1 MESARDGELW
11 RHLLFQTSH
20 LIKWVEGRWA
30 KWPWVPFPDMEAACT
45 EPVVLMTFVTV
56 KPVKSDK
63 MCLFTS
69 TGPHPVS
76 IGHTL
81 RPLSFHA
88 NLFCFDSA
96 DALVQPSVAFF
107 TETFSSAAD
116 LRDKFTYPTMTLMWI
131 KVWAVF
137 PREICLW
144 RFWFGEE
151 ITRELLETWVLF
163 SAFLT
168 NLNKLSSLGLC
179 FLHSKMGISIEIS
192 DFQAFH
198 SYSKKCFIVYVYIYR
213 LSKKLTIYSFTMDK
227 TLLYSFKKKCWL

>member
-1 MESARDGELW
+1 MSKVALG
-11 RHLLFQTSH
+11 
-20 LIKWVEGRWA
+20 
-30 KWPWVPFPDMEAACT
+30 PFPRHGSSLHGTSCPDDICCGEAC
-45 EPVVLMTFVTV
+45 EVRQDVSVH
-56 KPVKSDK
+56 
-63 MCLFTS
+63 
-69 TGPHPVS
+69 PHWAPSSVYC
-76 IGHTL
+76 HTL
-81 RPLSFHA
+81 RPLCFHA

-116 LRDKFTYPTMTLMWI
+116 LRDQFTYPTMTLMWI

-144 RFWFGEE
+144 RFRFGEE

-179 FLHSKMGISIEIS
+179 FLHSKMGISNEIS

-198 SYSKKCFIVYVYIYR
+198 SYSKKCFIVYVYIHR

-227 TLLYSFKKKCWL
+227 TLLYSFKKKRWL